1 MGEKWVMKGVVAG
14 AIMISGGALAEI
26 NDGLGGGISNNIKPA
41 VKPVAPMAA
50 PAMAVGNQGK
60 VVSIMTG
67 TGYSYLELESN
78 AQKFWIAGTKVTA
91 KEGDTVQFEQS
102 VVMNGFVSK
111 TLNKTFDQII
121 FASSVTVVK

>member
-1 MGEKWVMKGVVAG
+1 MGKQWVMKGVIVS
-14 AIMISGGALAEI
+14 AIIMSGTAFAEI
-26 NDGLGGGISNNIKPA
+26 SDGLGGVIKNNIQPTAKTVVPIT
-41 VKPVAPMAA
+41 A

-60 VVSIMTG
+60 VISIMTG
-67 TGYSYLELESN
+67 SGYSYLELESN
-78 AQKFWIAGTKVTA
+78 NQKFWIAGTKVTA

-121 FASSVTVVK
+121 FASSVNVLK

>member
-1 MGEKWVMKGVVAG
+1 MGKQWAMKGVVVG
-14 AIMISGGALAEI
+14 AMMMSGATFAEI
-26 NDGLGGGISNNIKPA
+26 NDGLGGVIKNNIQPMT
-41 VKPVAPMAA
+41 KPVAPMAA

-60 VVSIMTG
+60 VISIMSG
-67 TGYSYLELESN
+67 SGYSYLELESN
-78 AQKFWIAGTKVTA
+78 NQKFWIAGTKVTA

-121 FASSVTVVK
+121 FASSVNVLK